1 MIVGEVL
8 ELNMEI
14 PESET
19 LAWRMC
25 WCRNISGIADFPGQ
39 EEVICEAESLKWA
52 RYLHSTHVT
61 FSQIHVCDSVHAL
74 VQVCG
79 HVWVV
84 F

>member
-19 LAWRMC
+19 FAWRMC

-52 RYLHSTHVT
+52 R
-61 FSQIHVCDSVHAL
+61 
-74 VQVCG
+74 
-79 HVWVV
+79 
-84 F
+84 